1 MTFIL
6 YVDVGEEECRQVL
19 KNKGFNVGYVGI
31 IENDGSQE
39 IVPAINIDSLTD
51 IKNIQTALNNSPY
64 PVESITFNFER
75 YNDDGDRLFP
85 TMFINND

>member
-1 MTFIL
+1 MKFIL
-6 YVDVGEEECRQVL
+6 GIDVDEEACRQVL
-19 KNKGFNVGYVGI
+19 KDNGFDVGYVGI
-31 IENDGSQE
+31 IEDDGSQE
-39 IVPAINIDSLTD
+39 IVPAIDINSFTD
-51 IKNIQTALNNSPY
+51 IKNIQEALNNNPY